1 MRSLSFISTNADT
14 CLLAYRTLFCLSAAF
29 LVHGSKWSHS
39 ALPSHL
45 YLPTGLWVFYIS
57 ELPWCAHEVFSLSI
71 ISLSSSS
78 LYRYWFMTACCPP
91 WKQERPFCL
100 QPSFG
105 LSWPAFQLSLYS
117 PQTSWRMGPLF
128 WCFSLARHSSL
139 LTYFF
144 QAPTFAFWSEV
155 RVEVGVGL
163 HGQSHFP
170 VCSGWL
176 SSQRSVLQYLLIPGR
191 EKVADT
197 KQNQPTNQKLFR
209 TLLMSSVCKNSGC
222 PWQSH
227 CQGLGPGT

>member
-1 MRSLSFISTNADT
+1 MLMLASWHTELCFASQLHSWFMAPNGVTVLSRPTSTSPQGCGCSVSQNCPGVLMKSSLWASF
-14 CLLAYRTLFCLSAAF
+14 
-29 LVHGSKWSHS
+29 HSHPPVCTVTDS
-39 ALPSHL
+39 WRHVALPESRRDPSADSQAL
-45 YLPTGLWVFYIS
+45 SWADQP
-57 ELPWCAHEVFSLSI
+57 FSL
-71 ISLSSSS
+71 
-78 LYRYWFMTACCPP
+78 
-91 WKQERPFCL
+91 
-100 QPSFG
+100 
-105 LSWPAFQLSLYS
+105 LSLYS

-128 WCFSLARHSSL
+128 WRFSLARHSSL

-163 HGQSHFP
+163 HGQDHFP

-209 TLLMSSVCKNSGC
+209 TLLMSSVCKSSGC